1 VYAVIGVIA
10 AAAVVAVV
18 LAAAGGP
25 IVLAIL
31 PLVLGAG
38 VLVLFQTYKR
48 RETEQRMTEL
58 RQEAETDT
66 NEFTARDRETQA

>member
-1 VYAVIGVIA
+1 MYAVVGVIA

-31 PLVLGAG
+31 PLLIGAG
-38 VLVLFQTYKR
+38 ALVFFQTVKR
-48 RETEQRMTEL
+48 RESGQKVAEF
-58 RQEAETDT
+58 RQEAETDSHQF
-66 NEFTARDRETQA
+66 NARDRETQA